1 VGGTVFS
8 GNRKRI
14 VGAVTGCVVVASTIV
29 AISSSAAEDSTTVV
43 IQTLGTRADLV
54 TDGDALTQVTL
65 PAARS
70 DQPIRVTVSTPAGNT
85 TDETARFVR
94 TDDRRYLG
102 VINGLAL
109 GVNDVVAQ
117 LPDGS
122 GARLAIT
129 NHNTSGPLFSGPQIQ
144 PWTCVVA
151 STDPGCNVPTS
162 YSYFYI
168 STDSSKSGFQA
179 YDPSN
184 PATDVA
190 NTTTDQGVTVPFI
203 VRQEN
208 GSADRGMYQVAV
220 LDDPTKPFTATAPQ
234 AGWNHKM
241 VTMGGAGC
249 GTKHGASASISAM
262 DQNSLA
268 KGFLVASSGL
278 LNNGQNCNLVVQA
291 EALTMLRERVADA
304 YGVIRY
310 NIGEGCSGGAITL
323 QQVTNAYPGLIQGLS
338 LRCSFPDSFS
348 SLTETYDCSLL
359 LDYWTNATQRAVP
372 WAEAQKGAVLGQE
385 SESPCQNWVDV
396 YAFHRLY
403 DPHNK
408 PGLLGQQNCGVP
420 AAAAFAEGTN
430 PGGVRCALQDYMVN
444 EFGRRASDGF
454 ANRPEDNVGV
464 QYGMEALN
472 QGVITADQFID
483 LNANVG
489 SYDINYVWHPTRAVA
504 DPAALD
510 VVYRSGS
517 INEAN
522 NMAGVPIVD
531 MRGHTTEDIHQ
542 DIYSLAMR
550 ARLDQAFSGHPNQV
564 YWIGPGMDPA
574 TQNGDNSF
582 PKGGPNL
589 IDQWL
594 TKMADDHRDVPDSVK
609 VADDKPSNAV
619 DACFDGVGQQIP
631 DQSLCPTLFKQYENP
646 REASGQGRA
655 LDIAKCQLKPL
666 ARTDYSVTFTDAQ
679 WAQLQ
684 TVFPDGVCDWTKPG
698 VDQQGAVP
706 WLSYQEGPGGVA
718 LGAAPTSV
726 PLGS

>member
-1 VGGTVFS
+1 
-8 GNRKRI
+8 
-14 VGAVTGCVVVASTIV
+14 
-29 AISSSAAEDSTTVV
+29 
-43 IQTLGTRADLV
+43 
-54 TDGDALTQVTL
+54 VTL
-65 PAARS
+65 PASAIGQAPTVLVRS
-70 DQPIRVTVSTPAGNT
+70 SDGTVR
-85 TDETARFVR
+85 DETSRFVR
-94 TDDRRYLG
+94 TDDRHYLA
-102 VINGLAL
+102 VIIGLTVGA
-109 GVNDVVAQ
+109 NDVTAR
-117 LPDGS
+117 LPDGT
-122 GARLAIT
+122 GTELVVTDHDKA
-129 NHNTSGPLFSGPQIQ
+129 GPLFSGPQIQ

-151 STDPGCNVPTS
+151 TADPECNVATT

-179 YDPSN
+179 YEPSN

-190 NTTTDQGVTVPFI
+190 TTTTDQGVTVPFI

-208 GSADRGMYQVAV
+208 GSADRGMYQIAV
-220 LDDPTKPFTATAPQ
+220 LFDPTKPFTATAPQ
-234 AGWNHKM
+234 VGWNHKM

-310 NIGEGCSGGAITL
+310 HIGEGCSGGAITL

-359 LDYWTNATQRAVP
+359 LDYWTNATERGVP

-420 AAAAFAEGTN
+420 AAAAFDETTN

-464 QYGMEALN
+464 QYGLEALN
-472 QGVITADQFID
+472 QGLITVDQFID
-483 LNANVG
+483 LNTNVG
-489 SYDINYVWHPTRAVA
+489 SYDINYVWHPGRTVA
-504 DPAALD
+504 DQAALD

-517 INEAN
+517 INEYN

-542 DIYSLAMR
+542 DIYSLAAR
-550 ARLDQAFSGHPNQV
+550 ARLDQAFGGHRNQV

-574 TQNGDNSF
+574 TQNGDNSY

-594 TKMADDHRDVPDSVK
+594 TRMTNDHRDVPDSVK
-609 VADDKPSNAV
+609 VVDDKPTNAT
-619 DACFDGVGQQIP
+619 DACFDGIGQQIP
-631 DQSLCPTLFKQYENP
+631 DQSLCPTIFKQYENP
-646 REASGQGRA
+646 REAAGLGRA

-666 ARTDYSVTFTDAQ
+666 DRSDYSATLTDAQ
-679 WAQLQ
+679 WTQLKS
-684 TVFPDGVCDWTKPG
+684 VFPDGVCDWSKPG
-698 VDQQGAVP
+698 VGQQGAVP
-706 WLSYQEGPGGVA
+706 WLSYQDGPGGVA
-718 LGAAPTSV
+718 LGPAPSSV
-726 PLGS
+726 PLSS